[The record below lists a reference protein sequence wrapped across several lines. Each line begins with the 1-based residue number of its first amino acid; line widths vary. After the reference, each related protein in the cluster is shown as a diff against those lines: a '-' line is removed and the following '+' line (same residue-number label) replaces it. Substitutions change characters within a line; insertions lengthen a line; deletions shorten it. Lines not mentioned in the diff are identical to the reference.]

1 MGMAFTNKIDSTPY
15 HFVFLDCTQEY
26 TEPTGMISSPD
37 FGGLYPSNAN
47 CTYNITLS
55 PSKNVFLKFSL
66 FELEAAPA
74 NDSAVMPNGYCADIL
89 KVWFISMH
97 YQRINR
103 FSNNFQSTTG
113 ISIHVSNH
121 IPIALQVVVY

>member
-1 MGMAFTNKIDSTPY
+1 MVFTNKIVSTTY
-15 HFVFLDCTQEY
+15 RFVYLDCTQEY
-26 TEPTGMISSPD
+26 TEATGMISSPG

-74 NDSAVMPNGYCADIL
+74 NDSAALPNGYCGDIL
-89 KVWFISMH
+89 KVWVISTH
-97 YQRINR
+97 YQCINR
-103 FSNNFQSTTG
+103 FSNNFQSTRG
-113 ISIHVSNH
+113 ISISNY
-121 IPIALQVVVY
+121 IPVALQVVGFC

>member
-1 MGMAFTNKIDSTPY
+1 MGLVFTNKIDSTPY
-15 HFVFLDCTQEY
+15 CFVFLECTQEY
-26 TEPTGMISSPD
+26 TESTGMLSSPD

-47 CTYNITLS
+47 CSYNITL
-55 PSKNVFLKFSL
+55 PSSENVFLKFSL

-74 NDSAVMPNGYCADIL
+74 NDSAAMPNGYCADVIE
-89 KVWFISMH
+89 VWFISTH

-113 ISIHVSNH
+113 ISISNY
-121 IPIALQVVVY
+121 IPIALQVVVYK